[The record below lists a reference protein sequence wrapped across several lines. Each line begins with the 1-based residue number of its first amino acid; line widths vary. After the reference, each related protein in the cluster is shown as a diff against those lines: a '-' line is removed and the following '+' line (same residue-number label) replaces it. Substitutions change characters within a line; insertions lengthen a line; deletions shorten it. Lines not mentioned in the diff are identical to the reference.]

1 MSISILPRLALAAA
15 ALLAAG
21 CGRGRPP
28 APAPA
33 PVLQPSVIYD
43 DDAGGMR
50 DSVRLVVRDPAA
62 FRALWQSA
70 TQGQSSP
77 PPLPSIDFA
86 REMVVAVGAGRM
98 SPDDRIRVDSVSL
111 RAEAG
116 GARGARS
123 SLVVLV
129 RTTEGCRGF
138 AAASWPVQLVRVRR
152 HDGPVVFVER
162 RVRAEDC
169 ARA

>member
-1 MSISILPRLALAAA
+1 MSISILPRLALAALP
-15 ALLAAG
+15 LLAAG
-21 CGRGRPP
+21 CGRGRPQ

-33 PVLQPSVIYD
+33 PVLQPSVLYD
-43 DDAGGMR
+43 DDGGGMR

-62 FRALWQSA
+62 FQALWRSA
-70 TQGQSSP
+70 TRGQPSP
-77 PPLPSIDFA
+77 PPLPAIDFA

-98 SPDDRIRVDSVSL
+98 APDDRIRVDSVSL
-111 RAEAG
+111 RPQPG
-116 GARGARS
+116 GGHARP
-123 SLVVLV
+123 SLAVVV
-129 RTTEGCRGF
+129 RTTQGCGGF
-138 AAASWPVQLVRVRR
+138 SAASWPVQLVRVRR